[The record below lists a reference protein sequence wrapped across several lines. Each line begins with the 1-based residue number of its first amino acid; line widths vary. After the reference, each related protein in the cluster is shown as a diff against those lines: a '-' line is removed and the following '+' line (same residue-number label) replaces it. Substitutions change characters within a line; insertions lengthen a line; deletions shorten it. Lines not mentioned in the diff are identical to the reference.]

1 MPVAGRR
8 VRCPLPQVGMDEWLQ
23 YSAEMLQEIWQR
35 DIVPGLLAGR
45 AVRLTINAEA
55 MSPLKVEAS
64 QFYKDKN
71 WPPGKTGRPH
81 Q

>member
-1 MPVAGRR
+1 MPATPG
-8 VRCPLPQVGMDEWLQ
+8 CGMEEWLI
-23 YSAEMLQEIWQR
+23 YSAAMLQEIWQR

-55 MSPLKVEAS
+55 MAPLKVEAS

-71 WPPGKTGRPH
+71 WPPAAKAGRPH